1 MHRTP
6 WLRPFGWQSA
16 RRVGATPV
24 PSFASFPVFL
34 DGDDTDGSS
43 NSTRTNGVAFDNWLN
58 KGTLGGT
65 FSNATGT
72 QQPLFASSLLAG
84 HAGATFDAT
93 DDRLVSSLAASLF
106 TFMHDGSGCTI
117 YSVVRTAAS
126 GVRTICATG
135 TGGPTTVSMGHRIN
149 TGFTASYFM
158 SDGVALRLSANGA
171 AASVS
176 NNLFD
181 VQASRLRS
189 SVSPHLSIDVNGM
202 SVATADSAA
211 FSASAPAA
219 TLHIGTNSAGVFPLA
234 GNLLLLLVDNVAH
247 SDATMAAIK
256 AALDAR
262 FGVVFP
268 A

>member
-1 MHRTP
+1 MQNVAG
-6 WLRPFGWQSA
+6 WSSFGWVTM
-16 RRVGATPV
+16 RRQGGGGIPTANLQ
-24 PSFASFPVFL
+24 VFL
-34 DGDDTDGSS
+34 DGDDTDGSG
-43 NSTRTNGVAFDNWLN
+43 NSTRTNGVAFNDWLN
-58 KGTLGGT
+58 KGALGGT

-84 HAGATFDAT
+84 HAGATFDGT
-93 DDRLVSSLAASLF
+93 DDRLVSSLAASSF
-106 TFMHDGSGCTI
+106 TFMHDGTGATI
-117 YSVVRTAAS
+117 YSVVRTAVS

-135 TGGPTTVSMGHRIN
+135 TGGTTTVSMGHRIN
-149 TGFTASYFM
+149 TGFAASYFM

-181 VQASRLRS
+181 VQSSRLRS
-189 SVSPHLSIDVNGM
+189 SLSPHLSIDVNGV

-219 TLHIGTNSAGVFPLA
+219 TLHVGTNSAGVFPLA
-234 GNLLLLLVDNVAH
+234 GNLLLLLVYNVAH
-247 SDATMAAIK
+247 DDATMDAIK